1 MTGDGPLKDSRIA
14 DASLSGEGERKV
26 LWARGRMPVLAK
38 IVERGESERP
48 LAGVTVGACL
58 HLEAKTACL
67 LLALKELGAEVAAA
81 GSNPLSTQDDVCAY
95 LVREGVAVFS
105 WRGMS
110 GGEYFENL
118 ESVLDRSPEILVDDG
133 ADLVVTAHEKYPEL
147 LPRVRG
153 GSEETTTGVRRLK
166 AMMDQGVL
174 AFPLISVNDAR
185 SKFLF
190 DNRYGTG
197 QSVFDGLMRATNVLI
212 AGKVFVVAGYGW
224 CGRGVAMRAKGFGA
238 RVVVVETDP
247 HRAFEALMDGCQVCD
262 MMEAASVGDLFL
274 TLTGNRDVIREEHF
288 RVMKD
293 GAILGN
299 AGHFDV
305 EIDKAAL
312 ERLSKEVFEA
322 RDNVTTYVL
331 GDGRRISLLAQGRLV
346 NLAAGDG
353 HPIEIMDLS
362 FGLQLGSVLH
372 LAENRLPPGVYDVPG
387 EIDADVVRTAL
398 EARGIR
404 LEAPTREQE
413 EYLRQWRE

>member
-1 MTGDGPLKDSRIA
+1 MTGDGPLKGSRIA
-14 DASLSGEGERKV
+14 DASLFREGERKV

-81 GSNPLSTQDDVCAY
+81 GSNPLSTQDDVCAF

-133 ADLVVTAHEKYPEL
+133 ADLVVTAHEKYPAL
-147 LPRVRG
+147 LPRVKG

-174 AFPLISVNDAR
+174 AFPMISVNDAR

-262 MMEAASVGDLFL
+262 MMEAASMGDLFL

-372 LAENRLPPGVYDVPG
+372 LAENRLSPGVYDVPG

-398 EARGIR
+398 KARGIS
-404 LEAPTREQE
+404 LEVPTREQE

>member
-38 IVERGESERP
+38 FVERGKNERP
-48 LAGVTVGACL
+48 LAGVT
-58 HLEAKTACL
+58 
-67 LLALKELGAEVAAA
+67 VAAA
-81 GSNPLSTQDDVCAY
+81 GSNPLSTQDDVCAF

-133 ADLVVTAHEKYPEL
+133 ADLVVTAHEKYPAL
-147 LPRVRG
+147 LPRVKG

-166 AMMDQGVL
+166 AMMDQGIL
-174 AFPLISVNDAR
+174 AFPMISVNDAR

-262 MMEAASVGDLFL
+262 MMEAASMGDLFL

-372 LAENRLPPGVYDVPG
+372 LAENRLFPGVYDVPG

-398 EARGIR
+398 EARGIS
-404 LEAPTREQE
+404 LEVPTREQE

>member
-1 MTGDGPLKDSRIA
+1 MTGDGALKDFRIA
-14 DASLSGEGERKV
+14 DPALFREGERKV
-26 LWARGRMPVLAK
+26 LWARRRMPVLAHF
-38 IVERGESERP
+38 IERHGRIKP
-48 LAGVTVGACL
+48 LSGRTVGACL

-95 LVREGVAVFS
+95 LVREGVRVFS
-105 WRGMS
+105 WRGMT
-110 GGEYFENL
+110 GQEYYDNL
-118 ESVLDRSPEILVDDG
+118 ESVLGHSPEIIVDDG
-133 ADLVVTAHEKYPEL
+133 ADLVVMAHEKRPDL
-147 LPRVRG
+147 LPRVKG

-166 AMMDQGVL
+166 AMADQGVL
-174 AFPLISVNDAR
+174 AFPMISVNDAK

-262 MMEAASVGDLFL
+262 MMEAAAVGDLFL
-274 TLTGNRDVIREEHF
+274 TLTGNRGVIRREHF
-288 RVMKD
+288 QVMKD

-305 EIDKAAL
+305 EIDKESL
-312 ERLSKEVFEA
+312 EDLSEEIFEA

-331 GDGRRISLLAQGRLV
+331 EDGRRLNLLAQGRLV

-362 FGLQLGSVLH
+362 FGLQLGSVLY
-372 LAENRLPPGVYDVPG
+372 LAENPLAPGVYDVPD

-398 EARGIR
+398 VARGIS
-404 LEAPTREQE
+404 LEAPTAEQE
-413 EYLRQWRE
+413 YYLRQWRE

>member
-1 MTGDGPLKDSRIA
+1 MTG
-14 DASLSGEGERKV
+14 
-26 LWARGRMPVLAK
+26 
-38 IVERGESERP
+38 
-48 LAGVTVGACL
+48 
-58 HLEAKTACL
+58 
-67 LLALKELGAEVAAA
+67 
-81 GSNPLSTQDDVCAY
+81 Q
-95 LVREGVAVFS
+95 
-105 WRGMS
+105 
-110 GGEYFENL
+110 EYYDNL
-118 ESVLDRSPEILVDDG
+118 ESVLGHSPEIIVDDG
-133 ADLVVTAHEKYPEL
+133 ADLVVMAHEKRPDL
-147 LPRVRG
+147 LPRVKG

-166 AMMDQGVL
+166 AMADQGVL
-174 AFPLISVNDAR
+174 AFPMISVNDAK

-262 MMEAASVGDLFL
+262 MMEAAAVGDLFL
-274 TLTGNRDVIREEHF
+274 TLTGNRGVIRREHF
-288 RVMKD
+288 QVMKD

-305 EIDKAAL
+305 EIDKESL
-312 ERLSKEVFEA
+312 EDLSEEIFEA

-331 GDGRRISLLAQGRLV
+331 EDGRRLNLLAQGRLV

-362 FGLQLGSVLH
+362 FGLQLGSVLY
-372 LAENRLPPGVYDVPG
+372 LAENPLAPGVYDVPD
-387 EIDADVVRTAL
+387 EIDTDVVRTAL
-398 EARGIR
+398 VARGIS
-404 LEAPTREQE
+404 LEAPTAEQE
-413 EYLRQWRE
+413 YYLRQWRE

>member
-1 MTGDGPLKDSRIA
+1 MTGDGPLKGSRIA

-38 IVERGESERP
+38 FVERSEGERP
-48 LAGVTVGACL
+48 LSGVTVGACL

-110 GGEYFENL
+110 GREYFENL
-118 ESVLDRSPEILVDDG
+118 ESVLDRSPGILVDDG
-133 ADLVVTAHEKYPEL
+133 ADLVVTAHEKYPAL
-147 LPRVRG
+147 RPRVRG

-174 AFPLISVNDAR
+174 AFPVISVNDAR

-262 MMEAASVGDLFL
+262 MMEAAAMGDLFL

-305 EIDKAAL
+305 EIDKIAL
-312 ERLSKEVFEA
+312 EQLSKEVCEA

-387 EIDADVVRTAL
+387 EIDSDVVRTAL

>member
-1 MTGDGPLKDSRIA
+1 
-14 DASLSGEGERKV
+14 
-26 LWARGRMPVLAK
+26 MPVLAHF
-38 IVERGESERP
+38 VERRVEESP
-48 LAGVTVGACL
+48 LSGTTVGACL

-67 LLALKELGAEVAAA
+67 LLALKELGAEVVAA

-95 LVREGVAVFS
+95 LVREGVGVFS
-105 WRGMS
+105 RRGMT
-110 GGEYFENL
+110 GQEYYGNL
-118 ESVLDRSPEILVDDG
+118 ESVLGHSPEIIVDDG
-133 ADLVVTAHEKYPEL
+133 ADLVVMAHEKRPEL
-147 LPRVRG
+147 LPRIRG
-153 GSEETTTGVRRLK
+153 GSEETTTGVRRLE
-166 AMMDQGVL
+166 AMADQGVL
-174 AFPLISVNDAR
+174 AFPMISVNGAR

-197 QSVFDGLMRATNVLI
+197 QSVFDGLMRATNVLL
-212 AGKVFVVAGYGW
+212 AGKVFVVVGYGW

-262 MMEAASVGDLFL
+262 MMEAAAAGDLFL
-274 TLTGNRDVIREEHF
+274 TLTGNKGVIRREHF
-288 RVMKD
+288 QVMKD

-305 EIDKAAL
+305 EIDKGSL
-312 ERLSKEVFEA
+312 EDLSKETFEA

-331 GDGRRISLLAQGRLV
+331 GDGRRLNLLAQGRLV

-372 LAENRLPPGVYDVPG
+372 LAENMLDPGVYDVPD
-387 EIDADVVRTAL
+387 EIDTDVVRTAL
-398 EARGIR
+398 LARGIT
-404 LEAPTREQE
+404 LEAPTAEQE
-413 EYLRQWRE
+413 YYLRQWRE

>member
-1 MTGDGPLKDSRIA
+1 M
-14 DASLSGEGERKV
+14 
-26 LWARGRMPVLAK
+26 
-38 IVERGESERP
+38 
-48 LAGVTVGACL
+48 
-58 HLEAKTACL
+58 
-67 LLALKELGAEVAAA
+67 
-81 GSNPLSTQDDVCAY
+81 
-95 LVREGVAVFS
+95 
-105 WRGMS
+105 
-110 GGEYFENL
+110 
-118 ESVLDRSPEILVDDG
+118 
-133 ADLVVTAHEKYPEL
+133 VTAHEKYPEL

>member
-1 MTGDGPLKDSRIA
+1 LKDFRIA
-14 DASLSGEGERKV
+14 DPALFREGEKKV
-26 LWARGRMPVLAK
+26 LWARRRMPVLAHF
-38 IVERGESERP
+38 VERRVEERP
-48 LAGVTVGACL
+48 LSGTTVGACL

-67 LLALKELGAEVAAA
+67 LLALKELGAEVVAA

-95 LVREGVAVFS
+95 LVREGVGVFS
-105 WRGMS
+105 RRGMT
-110 GGEYFENL
+110 GQEYYGNL
-118 ESVLDRSPEILVDDG
+118 ESVLGHSPEIIVDDG
-133 ADLVVTAHEKYPEL
+133 ADLVVMAHEKRPKL
-147 LPRVRG
+147 LPRIRG
-153 GSEETTTGVRRLK
+153 GSEETTTGVRRLE
-166 AMMDQGVL
+166 AMADQGVL
-174 AFPLISVNDAR
+174 AFPMISVNGAR

-197 QSVFDGLMRATNVLI
+197 QSVFDGLMRATNVLL
-212 AGKVFVVAGYGW
+212 AGKVFVVVGYGW

-262 MMEAASVGDLFL
+262 MMEAAAAGDLFL
-274 TLTGNRDVIREEHF
+274 TLTGNKGVIRREHF
-288 RVMKD
+288 QVMKD

-305 EIDKAAL
+305 EIDKGSL
-312 ERLSKEVFEA
+312 EDLSKETFEA

-331 GDGRRISLLAQGRLV
+331 GDGRRLNLLAQGRLV

-372 LAENRLPPGVYDVPG
+372 LAENTLDPGVYDVPD
-387 EIDADVVRTAL
+387 EIDTDVVRTAL
-398 EARGIR
+398 LARGIT
-404 LEAPTREQE
+404 LEAPTAEQE
-413 EYLRQWRE
+413 YYLRQWRE

>member
-1 MTGDGPLKDSRIA
+1 MTGDGPLKGSRIA

-38 IVERGESERP
+38 FVERSEGERP
-48 LAGVTVGACL
+48 LSGVTVGACL

-95 LVREGVAVFS
+95 LVREGVAVYS

-110 GGEYFENL
+110 GREYFENL
-118 ESVLDRSPEILVDDG
+118 ESVIERSPEILVDDG

-174 AFPLISVNDAR
+174 AFPMISVNDAR

-262 MMEAASVGDLFL
+262 MMEAASMGDLFL

-305 EIDKAAL
+305 EIDKIAL
-312 ERLSKEVFEA
+312 EQLSKEVCEA

-387 EIDADVVRTAL
+387 EIDSDVVRTAL

>member
-1 MTGDGPLKDSRIA
+1 MTGDGPLKGSRIA

-38 IVERGESERP
+38 FVERSEGERP
-48 LAGVTVGACL
+48 LSGVTVGACL

-110 GGEYFENL
+110 GREYFENL
-118 ESVLDRSPEILVDDG
+118 ESVLDRSPGILVDDG
-133 ADLVVTAHEKYPEL
+133 ADLVVTAHEKYPAL

-174 AFPLISVNDAR
+174 AFPVISVNDAR

-262 MMEAASVGDLFL
+262 MMEAAAMGDLFL

-305 EIDKAAL
+305 EIDKIAL
-312 ERLSKEVFEA
+312 EQLSKEVCEA

-387 EIDADVVRTAL
+387 EIDSDVVRTAL

>member
-1 MTGDGPLKDSRIA
+1 
-14 DASLSGEGERKV
+14 
-26 LWARGRMPVLAK
+26 
-38 IVERGESERP
+38 
-48 LAGVTVGACL
+48 
-58 HLEAKTACL
+58 
-67 LLALKELGAEVAAA
+67 
-81 GSNPLSTQDDVCAY
+81 
-95 LVREGVAVFS
+95 
-105 WRGMS
+105 
-110 GGEYFENL
+110 
-118 ESVLDRSPEILVDDG
+118 
-133 ADLVVTAHEKYPEL
+133 
-147 LPRVRG
+147 
-153 GSEETTTGVRRLK
+153 
-166 AMMDQGVL
+166 
-174 AFPLISVNDAR
+174 
-185 SKFLF
+185 
-190 DNRYGTG
+190 
-197 QSVFDGLMRATNVLI
+197 MRATNVLI

-262 MMEAASVGDLFL
+262 MMEAAAMGDLFL

-305 EIDKAAL
+305 EIDKIAL
-312 ERLSKEVFEA
+312 EQLSKEVCEA

-387 EIDADVVRTAL
+387 EIDSDVVRTAL

>member
-1 MTGDGPLKDSRIA
+1 LKGSRIA

-38 IVERGESERP
+38 FVERSEGERP
-48 LAGVTVGACL
+48 LSGVTVGACL

-110 GGEYFENL
+110 GREYFENL
-118 ESVLDRSPEILVDDG
+118 ESVLDRSPGILVDDG
-133 ADLVVTAHEKYPEL
+133 ADLVVTAHEKYPAL

-174 AFPLISVNDAR
+174 AFPVISVNDAR

-262 MMEAASVGDLFL
+262 MMEAAAMGDLFL

-305 EIDKAAL
+305 EIDKIAL
-312 ERLSKEVFEA
+312 EQLSKEVCEA

-387 EIDADVVRTAL
+387 EIDSDVVRTAL

>member
-1 MTGDGPLKDSRIA
+1 MKGSRIA

-38 IVERGESERP
+38 FVERSEGERP
-48 LAGVTVGACL
+48 LSGVTVGACL

-110 GGEYFENL
+110 GREYFENL
-118 ESVLDRSPEILVDDG
+118 ESVLDRSPGILVDDG
-133 ADLVVTAHEKYPEL
+133 ADLVVTAHEKYPAL

-174 AFPLISVNDAR
+174 AFPVISVNDAR

-262 MMEAASVGDLFL
+262 MMEAAAMGDLFL

-305 EIDKAAL
+305 EIDKIAL
-312 ERLSKEVFEA
+312 EQLSKEVCEA

-387 EIDADVVRTAL
+387 EIDSDVVRTAL

>member
-1 MTGDGPLKDSRIA
+1 MTGDGPLKGSRIA

-38 IVERGESERP
+38 FVERRERERP

-110 GGEYFENL
+110 GREYFENL
-118 ESVLDRSPEILVDDG
+118 ESVLDRSPGILVDDG
-133 ADLVVTAHEKYPEL
+133 ADLVVTAHENYPAL
-147 LPRVRG
+147 LPRVKG

-174 AFPLISVNDAR
+174 AFPMISVNDAR

-262 MMEAASVGDLFL
+262 MMEAASMGDLFL

-293 GAILGN
+293 GTILGN

-372 LAENRLPPGVYDVPG
+372 LAENRLSPGVYDVPG

-398 EARGIR
+398 KARGIS
-404 LEAPTREQE
+404 LEVPTREQE